1 MAQVVRKDENLDW
14 IDKIDPV
21 KVYELLVLCAGA
33 YGHERTQ
40 NHFVSCWKSDSG
52 DWSEWRFEGS
62 LGFGGKLWRHR
73 AFVIKEGFV
82 PALCVDCYQEHRNK
96 KRQKIITKTNEEL
109 LKLLVDAGLRKQLK
123 K

>member
-1 MAQVVRKDENLDW
+1 MAQVVQKDESLDW
-14 IDKIDPV
+14 IDKVDPV

-52 DWSEWRFEGS
+52 DWSQWRFCGA
-62 LGFGGKLWRHR
+62 LGFGGKIFRHR
-73 AFVIKEGFV
+73 SFV
-82 PALCVDCYQEHRNK
+82 PGEQFAASLWVDCYSKDRSKETE
-96 KRQKIITKTNEEL
+96 KIITKTNKEL